1 MGGGSSAPT
10 ETTVTQNTS
19 NLPAYAEPYVTD
31 LMSRSQGLL
40 NTPYQTYPGL
50 GAVSQ
55 QTTNADGTTST
66 SWSAPNQSNVQ
77 IGNAATGGGNASDVA
92 AAGSG
97 SRIAGFTPAQAAVQQ
112 ATMGLQTP
120 GQFGNAT
127 SMAQNAVSGYTP
139 MQFSAAQVQGGN
151 QSAPTM
157 TAAQTGYNPNLQ
169 NYQMSGPQQFS
180 SDSAQQYMSPYMQN
194 VVDVQKQQ
202 AIRDAQIGQ
211 VGQNEAAASQGTYGG
226 SRQLLAQME
235 NQRALQTQLGGI
247 QASGL
252 QNAYQQAQQQFNTQ
266 QALGQQAGQANLQAN
281 LATQQLGTQTGL
293 QSALANMNAQQQAAV
308 QNQAAQLQSQGLNQQ
323 QALQAALANQSTN
336 MQAQQLGSQAQQFG
350 ANLGLQGAQTL
361 GNLGTAQQN
370 ADISRLTAQGAVGN
384 QQQAMNQQILSQNYQ
399 DFLTQQQY
407 PAQQLGTFSNLIHGT
422 YSPQTTQATYGQA
435 PSMGSQVAG
444 LGLGALSLSKLIG
457 GS

>member
-1 MGGGSSAPT
+1 
-10 ETTVTQNTS
+10 
-19 NLPAYAEPYVTD
+19 
-31 LMSRSQGLL
+31 
-40 NTPYQTYPGL
+40 
-50 GAVSQ
+50 
-55 QTTNADGTTST
+55 
-66 SWSAPNQSNVQ
+66 
-77 IGNAATGGGNASDVA
+77 
-92 AAGSG
+92 
-97 SRIAGFTPAQAAVQQ
+97 
-112 ATMGLQTP
+112 
-120 GQFGNAT
+120 
-127 SMAQNAVSGYTP
+127 
-139 MQFSAAQVQGGN
+139 
-151 QSAPTM
+151 M

-180 SDSAQQYMSPYMQN
+180 SESAQQYMSPYMQN

-281 LATQQLGTQTGL
+281 LNTQQLGTQTGL
-293 QSALANMNAQQQAAV
+293 QSALANMNDQQQAAV

-323 QALQAALANQSTN
+323 QALQAALANQSSN
-336 MQAQQLGSQAQQFG
+336 LQAQQYGSQAQQFG

-361 GNLGTAQQN
+361 GNLGTTQQN
-370 ADISRLTAQGAVGN
+370 ADIARLTAQGAIGN

-399 DFLTQQQY
+399 DFLTQQQD
-407 PAQQLGTFSNLIHGT
+407 PLQKLGVLSTIYHGNYT
-422 YSPQTTQATYGQA
+422 PNTMQTISTPA
-435 PSMGSQVAG
+435 PSVAGQVAG
-444 LGLGALSLSKLIG
+444 LGLAGASMAQMLK
-457 GS
+457 